1 MLRVPYPSAVYVAG
15 ELQSGRYHFFVCF
28 VMTICRVFN
37 AFLLQ
42 RNICQVLITN
52 SRPCLKDELFLGG
65 HLYRLGLELPW
76 LGIAPCVSVPP
87 KGGRPVGPHSVC
99 RGWYHSKLWILAA
112 GQQRPGRLPTTH
124 KRRNFYLLSLAVR
137 QGSYYLSSAVIEV
150 CSIRECYGLVFDLTS
165 QR

>member
-87 KGGRPVGPHSVC
+87 KGSRWAPQRVQRVVSFEAVDSGC
-99 RGWYHSKLWILAA
+99 RTAA
-112 GQQRPGRLPTTH
+112 PWEAPNHTQEEE
-124 KRRNFYLLSLAVR
+124 FLLVKPCRSPR
-137 QGSYYLSSAVIEV
+137 
-150 CSIRECYGLVFDLTS
+150 
-165 QR
+165 